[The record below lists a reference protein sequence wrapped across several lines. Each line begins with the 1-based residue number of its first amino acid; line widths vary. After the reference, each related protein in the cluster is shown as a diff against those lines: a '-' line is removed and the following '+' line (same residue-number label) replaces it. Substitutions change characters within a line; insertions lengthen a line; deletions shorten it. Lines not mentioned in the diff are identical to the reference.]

1 MVTAKRS
8 DEARRAAFAKA
19 ARLEAAREPIEK
31 LTEDEC
37 QIIYVELETRLAHGA
52 TNSAALPDSAEST
65 ESTELEL
72 EPTAASETSTASAP
86 IDTPVPIESE
96 VLPWMEA
103 KRRAEAAFERDYL
116 SRLMTLAKGKV
127 TDAARLAG
135 VERCNF
141 RKLLQ
146 RNGLR
151 PRKPKLPTKIEHAS
165 KYTDRITTILDEN
178 AHGLR
183 TCEIAEKIGQAINF
197 AFGILKSLERQARVE
212 RHGNRYN
219 TLWTL
224 PGVQP
229 VPRVETVP
237 AAAVAVLSNVTEPMD
252 SRRFYDEVSSLLRSA
267 GQSPS
272 KASLKRGISRL
283 ISTGV
288 LAHCG
293 ANEHGPMY
301 VLASKG
307 DTAHLN

>member
-1 MVTAKRS
+1 MS

-19 ARLEAAREPIEK
+19 ARLEAVREPVEK
-31 LTEDEC
+31 LTDDEC
-37 QIIYVELETRLAHGA
+37 QIIYVELETRLAHGV
-52 TNSAALPDSAEST
+52 TKSPTSTDSSEST
-65 ESTELEL
+65 ETDVELEA
-72 EPTAASETSTASAP
+72 EPIAASETSAASTS
-86 IDTPVPIESE
+86 IDTPALIESASE

-103 KRRAEAAFERDYL
+103 KLRAEAAFERDYL

-151 PRKPKLPTKIEHAS
+151 PRRPKVPTKIEHAS
-165 KYTDRITTILDEN
+165 KYTDRITKILDEN

-197 AFGILKSLERQARVE
+197 AFGILKSLERQGRVE

-252 SRRFYDEVSSLLRSA
+252 SRRFYDEVSTLLRSA

-301 VLASKG
+301 ALALKG